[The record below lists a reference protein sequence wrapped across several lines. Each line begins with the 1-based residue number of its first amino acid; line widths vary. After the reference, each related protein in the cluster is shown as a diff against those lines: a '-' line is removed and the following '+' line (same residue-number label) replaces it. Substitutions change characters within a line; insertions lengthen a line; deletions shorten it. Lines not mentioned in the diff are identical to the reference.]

1 MWILDRVTT
10 TPDRLDEPDSGTPDR
25 ATPRRGPER
34 AVIALRALNG
44 VVAAAVTI
52 GVGQLVAALFDR
64 AASPLYAVGSAVID
78 LTPKGVREFA
88 ISTFGTGDKVAL
100 LVGIGIIVAVLAV
113 IAGVIERRSRSWGSA
128 MFAAFGILGVAAAV
142 TRPGGGADWFVPT
155 VVGVVA
161 GIVFLQWM
169 ARRLD
174 PAPDPIP
181 DAPGGSTH
189 EPVHTQTVPTT
200 DRRAFLIGAGTAGA
214 GAVIAGV
221 GGVALDHR
229 LNDVG
234 RDRADFVVPDATNSV
249 DTAADGG
256 DGLPSFITSNSDFYR
271 IDTALSPPQIT
282 SGAWSLRV
290 HGMVDREFEIDMAQ
304 LRRMP
309 AIEKMVTL
317 TCVSNEVGGT
327 LIGNATWTG
336 YRVRDLLARAG
347 PSPDADMV
355 LSRSSDGFTAGTPIE
370 AFTDDRDSIL
380 AVAMNGAPL
389 PVEHGYPARLVV
401 PGLYGYVSATKWVT
415 SLEVTRFDRAKAY
428 WSTRGWS
435 EKGPIKTSSR
445 IDVPRD
451 LADVR
456 AGRVMVGGVAWAQP
470 RGINA
475 VQVRVDDGAWRTAT
489 LRAPDLVDTW
499 RLWSWEWDAAPGDH
513 VLTVR
518 AIDGEGRQQSA
529 VESRP
534 DPDGATGLH
543 SISVTVR

>member
-1 MWILDRVTT
+1 MTT
-10 TPDRLDEPDSGTPDR
+10 TPDRLDADSNTNDRGTRRPGPDR
-25 ATPRRGPER
+25 T
-34 AVIALRALNG
+34 VIALRALNG

-64 AASPLYAVGSAVID
+64 AASPLYAVGAAVID
-78 LTPKGVREFA
+78 LTPKAVREFA

-113 IAGVIERRSRSWGSA
+113 IAGVIERRARSWGSA
-128 MFAAFGILGVAAAV
+128 MFAAFGVLGVAAAV
-142 TRPGGGADWFVPT
+142 TRPGGGVDWFVPT

-174 PAPDPIP
+174 PVTEAIP
-181 DAPGGSTH
+181 DTTDEPGVTPEVS
-189 EPVHTQTVPTT
+189 TT
-200 DRRAFLIGAGTAGA
+200 DRRAFLVAAGTAGA

-234 RDRADFVVPDATNSV
+234 RDRAGFVVPGATNSV

-380 AVAMNGAPL
+380 AVAMNGSPL

-445 IDVPRD
+445 IDVPRN
-451 LADVR
+451 LAEVR

-499 RLWSWEWDAAPGDH
+499 RLWSWEWDATPGDH